1 MNKANS
7 PFWPSTKLVKPLV
20 MPLNSKDY
28 AERLTIGWD
37 KLRQREID
45 GEVIEDNDAMYQRY
59 LLVEK
64 SYIAAC
70 RAEKVF
76 G

>member
-1 MNKANS
+1 MNKTNS
-7 PFWPSTKLVKPLV
+7 PFWPSTKLVKAEPLGV
-20 MPLNSKDY
+20 GGYFN
-28 AERLTIGWD
+28 RLTIGWN
-37 KLRQREID
+37 KLRQRELD
-45 GEVIEDNDAMYQRY
+45 GEVIEDSDAMYQRY